1 MFSISITHKKHIDF
15 DLLILNDIT
24 KCYFILKAKT
34 FEAFSEWV
42 KEIKQHRLY
51 RQHVLTFG
59 QTKQTQSSLQK
70 KTSCKYKYNY

>member
-1 MFSISITHKKHIDF
+1 MKHIYVVNHYNYI
-15 DLLILNDIT
+15 ILVWYSIIL
-24 KCYFILKAKT
+24 CYNKVFILQAKT

-59 QTKQTQSSLQK
+59 QTKQTQSLQK
-70 KTSCKYKYNY
+70 KTSCKHII

>member
-1 MFSISITHKKHIDF
+1 M
-15 DLLILNDIT
+15 LNYIT
-24 KCYFILKAKT
+24 KFYSMLQAKT

-59 QTKQTQSSLQK
+59 QTKQTQSPLQK
-70 KTSCKYKYNY
+70 KTSCKYKYII